1 MLLGLQWW
9 WWLVGTVGIGGAIA
23 FLVLAPA
30 LAAQVFAVVL
40 NFLIGTRIGIGIIV
54 GIAVWFASDTYR
66 SNADAALWQKRVAA
80 FEQAQAERDKK
91 IDADARAAV
100 RKEIED
106 EKAATAQTEQVT
118 NDWVKTLPPL
128 AATDIIC
135 RVGPDADKL
144 RLIAGATVSA
154 GKPAVSKLG
163 SLRAAAGDRIK
174 LRLPAAI
181 GGSSGRL
188 E

>member
-9 WWLVGTVGIGGAIA
+9 WWLVGTVGIGGAVA
-23 FLVLAPA
+23 FLLLAPA

-40 NFLIGTRIGIGIIV
+40 QFLLGTRVGIGILV
-54 GIAVWFASDTYR
+54 GMAVWFASDTYR
-66 SNADAALWQKRVAA
+66 SNADRAIWQKRIAT
-80 FEQAQAERDKK
+80 FEQLQDERDKQV
-91 IDADARAAV
+91 DSDARAAV

-144 RLIAGATVSA
+144 RLIAGATVS
-154 GKPAVSKLG
+154 KPKLSVPNLG
-163 SLRAAAGDRIK
+163 GLRAAAGNRIH
-174 LRLPAAI
+174 LRLPGAL
-181 GGSSGRL
+181 GRSSVRL